1 MQKNQ
6 KKLQNGHFLEIH
18 IQILEPIFVSMLA
31 ILGPILGNS
40 MLLGSYFAPFMTNSN
55 LEKFSQAPES
65 PSENSAVD
73 CGHFG
78 PKMKQPPPN
87 VEVMAVE
94 LGGIVNH
101 I

>member
-1 MQKNQ
+1 M
-6 KKLQNGHFLEIH
+6 
-18 IQILEPIFVSMLA
+18 SMLA

-40 MLLGSYFAPFMTNSN
+40 MLLGSNFAPSMTNSN
-55 LEKFSQAPES
+55 LEKFSKAPGS

-73 CGHFG
+73 FGHFG
-78 PKMKQPPPN
+78 PKMQHSAPPREGRF